1 LYEAAGAADA
11 GELWVLHARFAI
23 CSSQGWVAHQ
33 RSIPRLFRVERP
45 RRVRGGS
52 NGLSLNGGTNLELF
66 YGRAVVSIKNEVQAG
81 WAVHP
86 GEILREEFLQPMGIS
101 PYRLAVELHVS
112 APTVNDIVRE
122 KRGIT
127 PEMAAR
133 LAKYFR
139 TSEQF
144 WLNLQ
149 NAFAIHEVKQKHSKE
164 LRAIKPLAVG
174 VSSSQ

>member
-1 LYEAAGAADA
+1 MA
-11 GELWVLHARFAI
+11 
-23 CSSQGWVAHQ
+23 
-33 RSIPRLFRVERP
+33 
-45 RRVRGGS
+45 
-52 NGLSLNGGTNLELF
+52 T
-66 YGRAVVSIKNEVQAG
+66 IKNDGPAG

-86 GEILREEFLQPMGIS
+86 GKILREEFLEPMGIS
-101 PYRLAVELHVS
+101 AYRLAVELRVS

-133 LAKYFR
+133 LARYFG

-149 NAFAIHEVKQKHSKE
+149 DAFAVYHVRRKYSRE
-164 LRAIKPLAVG
+164 LKAIRPLTPAAAR
-174 VSSSQ
+174 

>member
-1 LYEAAGAADA
+1 VSLKNDGA
-11 GELWVLHARFAI
+11 
-23 CSSQGWVAHQ
+23 
-33 RSIPRLFRVERP
+33 
-45 RRVRGGS
+45 
-52 NGLSLNGGTNLELF
+52 
-66 YGRAVVSIKNEVQAG
+66 AG

-86 GEILREEFLQPMGIS
+86 GKILREEFLEPMGIS
-101 PYRLAVELHVS
+101 AYRLALDLHVS

-133 LAKYFR
+133 LAKYFG

-149 NAFAIHEVKQKHSKE
+149 DAFAVYHVRRKYGKE
-164 LRAIKPLAVG
+164 LRAIRPLSTAEAR
-174 VSSSQ
+174 

>member
-1 LYEAAGAADA
+1 M
-11 GELWVLHARFAI
+11 
-23 CSSQGWVAHQ
+23 
-33 RSIPRLFRVERP
+33 
-45 RRVRGGS
+45 
-52 NGLSLNGGTNLELF
+52 
-66 YGRAVVSIKNEVQAG
+66 SIKNDRPAA

-86 GEILREEFLQPMGIS
+86 GEILREEFLEPMGIS
-101 PYRLAVELHVS
+101 AYRLALDLRVS

-133 LAKYFR
+133 LAKYFG

-149 NAFAIHEVKQKHSKE
+149 DAFAVHQVKKKYSRE
-164 LRAIKPLAVG
+164 LRAIKPLAAAA
-174 VSSSQ
+174 QR